1 MSDLYC
7 YPFNA
12 TKCYAAIKNK
22 NSSNTW
28 RQCHNKHRPGQHY
41 CGVHLRAKAPKR
53 YDHMFPHTVPD
64 SDCESVPGVV
74 LPAGAPPVTITVTK
88 AAKTAK
94 TAKKGVKSVKT
105 TTKDIEVPK
114 SKRVC
119 TNKNSVKKL
128 DEFYV
133 RNLPIIVKMQALG
146 RGFLIRQRTNVVNQV
161 DFYTQD
167 ELITTPSPYY
177 ITLSDKDD
185 ITISYGFDLR
195 SLKRLL
201 ETSKINPFTTKEFHI
216 TSVMRAFR
224 VIKQTEEMGYKC
236 DITPDKMTKEQ
247 SFRAYVLQVFQKINM
262 LGNYADDN
270 WFLDLDMGQLK
281 KLYIGAEDI
290 WNYRTQMPPAEK
302 IKVVKSGMLFTQVSK
317 VKEMSAEQHRELAV
331 MIMDE
336 FDRMVSEGVNI
347 DCKKLGAMLA
357 LTALTE
363 VSVPAANAM
372 PMYVQ
377 QYQEPE

>member
-22 NSSNTW
+22 KSSNTW

-41 CGVHLRAKAPKR
+41 CGIHLRAKAPKR

-64 SDCESVPGVV
+64 TDCESVPGVV

-88 AAKTAK
+88 AV
-94 TAKKGVKSVKT
+94 KKCVKT
-105 TTKDIEVPK
+105 NTKDIKLSK
-114 SKRVC
+114 SKRIY
-119 TNKNSVKKL
+119 TNKNCVKKL
-128 DEFYV
+128 DEFYI
-133 RNLPIIVKMQALG
+133 RNLPIIVTIQALG

-167 ELITTPSPYY
+167 DLITIPSPYY
-177 ITLSDKDD
+177 ITLTDNDD
-185 ITISYGFDLR
+185 ITISHGFDLR

-216 TSVMRAFR
+216 TSVMKAFR
-224 VIKQTEEMGYKC
+224 VIKQTEEMGYLC
-236 DITPDKMTKEQ
+236 DIIPDKMTKEQ

-262 LGNYADDN
+262 LGNYVDDN
-270 WFLDLDMGQLK
+270 WFLNLDMVQLK
-281 KLYIGAEDI
+281 KLYISAEDI

-302 IKVVKSGMLFTQVSK
+302 IKVVKSGMLFTQISK

-363 VSVPAANAM
+363 VSVSAADAM

-377 QYQEPE
+377 HYQEPE